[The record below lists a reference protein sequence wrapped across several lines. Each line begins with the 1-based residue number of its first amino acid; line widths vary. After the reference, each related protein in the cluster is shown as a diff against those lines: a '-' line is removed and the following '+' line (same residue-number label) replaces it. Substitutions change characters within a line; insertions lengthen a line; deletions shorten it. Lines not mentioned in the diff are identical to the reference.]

1 MVDVKETVAH
11 YNDAFATALMVFI
24 EDSVI
29 GLLVFIFWIFILMQA
44 LRPLRVT
51 RGGTQKDNSL
61 MIMAVAISL
70 ALLCTIMTMGIY
82 LDIKFSLCGAFRCS
96 ILKSLLGA

>member
-24 EDSVI
+24 EDTTI
-29 GLLVFIFWIFILMQA
+29 GVLVFIFWIFVLMQA
-44 LRPLRVT
+44 LKPFRVT
-51 RGGTQKDNSL
+51 RAGVQKDNSL
-61 MIMAVAISL
+61 MVMGVAISL

-96 ILKSLLGA
+96 IVKSLLGA